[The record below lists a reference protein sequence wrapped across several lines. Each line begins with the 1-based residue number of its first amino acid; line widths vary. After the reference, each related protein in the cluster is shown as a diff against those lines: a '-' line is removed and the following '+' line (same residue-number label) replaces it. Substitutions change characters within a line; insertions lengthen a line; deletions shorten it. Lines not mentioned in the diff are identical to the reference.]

1 MPSDQTEKLV
11 ILQQELATYNQV
23 FEKTILKTEEH
34 GMPKNPIFVLHQDH
48 IPLGFSIL
56 EKDINGGNWNIM
68 LSSMEEFIK
77 KGIIRIE
84 RIDEFQSLYQGK
96 TRHYCL
102 FVLSELGA
110 QFIFLPRIFLEK
122 E

>member
-1 MPSDQTEKLV
+1 MQSDQTEKLV
-11 ILQQELATYNQV
+11 ILQQELSTYNQV
-23 FEKTILKTEEH
+23 FEKTILKIEEH
-34 GMPKNPIFVLHQDH
+34 GMPKNPIFVLHQEH
-48 IPLGFSIL
+48 IPLGIPII
-56 EKDINGGNWNIM
+56 EKDIKGGKWNIM
-68 LSSMEEFIK
+68 LSTMEEFIK
-77 KGIIRIE
+77 KGLVRID

-110 QFIFLPRIFLEK
+110 QFIFLPRIFIDK

>member
-1 MPSDQTEKLV
+1 MPSDQTEKLL
-11 ILQQELATYNQV
+11 ILQQELSTYNQV

-34 GMPKNPIFVLHQDH
+34 GMPTNPIFVLHQEH
-48 IPLGFSIL
+48 IPVGFPIL
-56 EKDINGGNWNIM
+56 EKEIKGGKWDIM

-77 KGIIRIE
+77 KGLIRIE

-110 QFIFLPRIFLEK
+110 QFIFLPRVFLDNE
-122 E
+122 